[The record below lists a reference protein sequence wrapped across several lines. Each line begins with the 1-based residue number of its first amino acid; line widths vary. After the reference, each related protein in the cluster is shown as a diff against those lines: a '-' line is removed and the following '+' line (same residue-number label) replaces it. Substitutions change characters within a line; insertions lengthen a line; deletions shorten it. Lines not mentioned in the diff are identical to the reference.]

1 MRTGRIE
8 VSFYLHK
15 ESRACIL
22 VEKAGVDMEIAQ
34 IFSVIEELN
43 GQYCDLWEQ
52 VCNMESPTEYK
63 QGVDAVGQV
72 FIQMARQRR
81 WAVEILDLPTA
92 GNPICI
98 TMNPDSTER
107 PLALSG
113 HIDTV
118 YPLSTFPVPAV
129 RWEAGRIYGPGVI
142 DCKGGVVAAVMAMD
156 ALMRCGFQK
165 RPVKLIIQTDE
176 ETGSNTSNKQTLAF
190 MLEKARDAI
199 AFLNLEG
206 VQYGTAVLSRK
217 GILRYR
223 FTVVGK
229 SAHAA
234 KCTVGANAICE
245 AAYKIIQLEKW
256 KDTEGITCNCGV
268 IQGGTVPNS
277 VAGECVF
284 QADIRFVNEAQY
296 REAVALCQRIAEES
310 TVPGCTCRLEKVSE
324 RPAMPL
330 TPENE
335 ALFAKMNSIYETCG
349 LPVLRPRHCLGG
361 SDAAY
366 TTQAGIPT
374 VDSLG
379 VDGGNIHSPKEF
391 AYIESLVDC
400 AKRLAA
406 MALHI

>member
-1 MRTGRIE
+1 MDITH
-8 VSFYLHK
+8 L
-15 ESRACIL
+15 
-22 VEKAGVDMEIAQ
+22 
-34 IFSVIEELN
+34 FSVIEQLN
-43 GQYCDLWEQ
+43 DRYCDLWET

-63 QGVDAVGQV
+63 QGVDAVGNV
-72 FIQMARQRR
+72 FLQMAQQRQ
-81 WAVEILDLPTA
+81 WAVEVSEQEKA
-92 GNPICI
+92 GNAICI
-98 TMNPDSTER
+98 TMNPDANEK
-107 PLALSG
+107 PIVFSG

-118 YPLSTFPVPAV
+118 YPLGTFAAPAV
-129 RWEAGRIYGPGVI
+129 HRENGRIYGPGVI

-156 ALMRCGFQK
+156 ALSRCNFRK
-165 RPVKLIIQTDE
+165 RPVRLIIQTDE
-176 ETGSNTSNKQTLAF
+176 ETGSTTSGKKTIAF
-190 MLEKARDAI
+190 MLEKAKDAV

-223 FTVVGK
+223 FTVTGK

-234 KCTVGANAICE
+234 KCTEGANAICE
-245 AAYKIIQLEKW
+245 AAHKIIQLEKW
-256 KDTEGITCNCGV
+256 KDTNGITCNCGV

-284 QADIRFVNEAQY
+284 LVDIRFADQEQY
-296 REAVALCQRIAEES
+296 REAVRLCQRVAEES
-310 TVPGCTCRLEKVSE
+310 TVPGCSCRLEAVSE
-324 RPAMPL
+324 RPAMVV

-335 ALFAKMNSIYETCG
+335 ALFARMNEIYETCG
-349 LPVLRPRHCLGG
+349 LPVLRSRHCLGG

-400 AKRLAA
+400 AKRLVA

>member
-1 MRTGRIE
+1 MDTAR
-8 VSFYLHK
+8 
-15 ESRACIL
+15 
-22 VEKAGVDMEIAQ
+22 
-34 IFSVIEELN
+34 IFSVIEDLN
-43 GQYCDLWEQ
+43 ETYCDLWEA

-63 QGVDAVGQV
+63 RGVDAVGEV
-72 FIQMARQRR
+72 FLQIARQNQ
-81 WAVEILDLPTA
+81 WSVEEMKLEQA

-98 TMNPDSTER
+98 TMNPDAAER
-107 PLALSG
+107 PVVLSG

-118 YPLSTFPVPAV
+118 YPLGTFPVSAV
-129 RWEAGRIYGPGVI
+129 HRDDGRIYGPGVI

-156 ALMRCGFQK
+156 ALTRCGFRK

-176 ETGSNTSNKQTLAF
+176 ETGSTTSNKQTISF
-190 MLEKARDAI
+190 MLEKAKDAI

-223 FTVVGK
+223 FTITGR
-229 SAHAA
+229 SAHSA
-234 KCTVGANAICE
+234 KCSEGANAICE

-256 KDTEGITCNCGV
+256 KDADGLTCNCGV

-284 QADIRFVNEAQY
+284 QADIRFENQKQY
-296 REAVALCQRIAEES
+296 LEAVDFCQRIAAES
-310 TVPGCTCRLEKVSE
+310 TVPGCVCKLEKVSE

-330 TPENE
+330 TAENE
-335 ALFAKMNSIYETCG
+335 ALFTRMNEIYETCG
-349 LPVLRPRHCLGG
+349 LPVLRARHCLGG

-400 AKRLAA
+400 AKRVAA
-406 MALHI
+406 MAWNL

>member
-1 MRTGRIE
+1 MAQNEKTGENVDTARI
-8 VSFYLHK
+8 Y
-15 ESRACIL
+15 
-22 VEKAGVDMEIAQ
+22 
-34 IFSVIEELN
+34 SVIEDLN
-43 GQYCDLWEQ
+43 ETYCDLWEA

-63 QGVDAVGQV
+63 QGVDAVGEAFLQ
-72 FIQMARQRR
+72 IARQNQ
-81 WAVEILDLPTA
+81 WSVEVLELEQA

-98 TMNPDSTER
+98 TMNPESPER
-107 PLALSG
+107 PVVLSG

-118 YPLSTFPVPAV
+118 YPRGTFPVPAV
-129 RWEAGRIYGPGVI
+129 RWEEDRIYGPGVI
-142 DCKGGVVAAVMAMD
+142 DCKGGVVAAVMVMD
-156 ALMRCGFQK
+156 ALMRCGFRK

-176 ETGSNTSNKQTLAF
+176 ETGSVTSNKQTISF
-190 MLEKARDAI
+190 MLEKAKDAI

-223 FTVVGK
+223 FTVTGR
-229 SAHAA
+229 SAHSA
-234 KCTVGANAICE
+234 KCSEGANAICE

-256 KDTEGITCNCGV
+256 KDSDGITCNCGV
-268 IQGGTVPNS
+268 IEGGTVPNS
-277 VAGECVF
+277 VAGACVF
-284 QADIRFVNEAQY
+284 QADLRFADQKQY
-296 REAVALCQRIAEES
+296 QEAVDLCQRIAAES
-310 TVPGCTCRLEKVSE
+310 TVPGCVCKLEKVSE

-330 TPENE
+330 TAENE
-335 ALFAKMNSIYETCG
+335 ALFARMNAIYEACG
-349 LPVLRPRHCLGG
+349 LPVLRSRHCLGG

-391 AYIESLVDC
+391 AYVRSLVDC

-406 MALHI
+406 VALLL

>member
-1 MRTGRIE
+1 
-8 VSFYLHK
+8 
-15 ESRACIL
+15 
-22 VEKAGVDMEIAQ
+22 MELTH
-34 IFSVIEELN
+34 IFSVIEQLN
-43 GQYCDLWEQ
+43 EPYCDLWEQ
-52 VCNMESPTEYK
+52 VCNIESPAEFK

-72 FIQMARQRR
+72 FIRIAQQNQWM
-81 WAVEILDLPTA
+81 VEIAEQEKA
-92 GNPICI
+92 GNAICI
-98 TMNPDSTER
+98 TMNPESAQK
-107 PLALSG
+107 PLAVSG

-118 YPLSTFPVPAV
+118 FPLGTFPTPAV
-129 RWEAGRIYGPGVI
+129 YRDNGRIYGPGVI

-156 ALMRCGFQK
+156 ALTWCGFRK
-165 RPVKLIIQTDE
+165 RPIKLIIQTDE
-176 ETGSNTSNKQTLAF
+176 ETSSITSNKQTVAF

-223 FTVVGK
+223 FTVRGK

-234 KCTVGANAICE
+234 KCLEGANAICE
-245 AAYKIIQLEKW
+245 AAHKIIQLEKW
-256 KDTEGITCNCGV
+256 KDADGITCNCGV

-277 VAGECVF
+277 VAEECVF
-284 QADIRFVNEAQY
+284 HADIRFADQTQY
-296 REAVALCQRIAEES
+296 RKAVQMCEKIVAES
-310 TVPGCTCRLEKVSE
+310 TVPGCTCHLEKVSE
-324 RPAMPL
+324 RPAMPR
-330 TPENE
+330 TSANE
-335 ALFAKMNSIYETCG
+335 ALFEKMNAIYASCG
-349 LPVLRPRHCLGG
+349 LPVLKPRHCVDG

-379 VDGGNIHSPKEF
+379 VDGGKIHSPQEF

-406 MALHI
+406 MALYI

>member
-1 MRTGRIE
+1 MDT
-8 VSFYLHK
+8 
-15 ESRACIL
+15 
-22 VEKAGVDMEIAQ
+22 AQ
-34 IFSVIEELN
+34 IFPVIEKLN
-43 GQYCDLWEQ
+43 TYYCDLWEQ

-72 FIQMARQRR
+72 FIHIAHQHH
-81 WAVEILDLPTA
+81 WDVEVLELEAA

-98 TMNPDSTER
+98 TMNPLSPEK
-107 PLALSG
+107 PLVLSG

-118 YPLSTFPVPAV
+118 YPLGSFPTPAV
-129 RWEAGRIYGPGVI
+129 HRDEERIYGPGTI

-176 ETGSNTSNKQTLAF
+176 ETGSRTSGKQTIGF
-190 MLEKARDAI
+190 MLEKARDAV

-217 GILRYR
+217 GILRYQ
-223 FTVVGK
+223 FTVMGK

-245 AAYKIIQLEKW
+245 AAYKIIQLEKR
-256 KDTEGITCNCGV
+256 KDPQGITCNCGV
-268 IQGGTVPNS
+268 IQGGTAPNS
-277 VAGECVF
+277 VAGECTF
-284 QADIRFVNEAQY
+284 QADIRFVDEAQY
-296 REAVALCQRIAEES
+296 REAEEMCQTIASQS
-310 TVPGCTCRLEKVSE
+310 TVPGCTCRLEKVSQ

-335 ALFAKMNSIYETCG
+335 ALFARMNRIYEICG
-349 LPVLRPRHCLGG
+349 LPVLQPRHCLGG

>member
-1 MRTGRIE
+1 M
-8 VSFYLHK
+8 HK
-15 ESRACIL
+15 ESEMCIL
-22 VEKAGVDMEIAQ
+22 KRKAGENMKDTH

-43 GQYCDLWEQ
+43 ESYCDLWEK
-52 VCNMESPTEYK
+52 VCNIESPTEYK

-72 FIQMARQRR
+72 FLQIARQHQ
-81 WAVEILDLPTA
+81 WMVEISQQEKA
-92 GNPICI
+92 GDAVCI
-98 TMNPDSTER
+98 TMNPQVKEK
-107 PLALSG
+107 PIVFSG

-118 YPLSTFPVPAV
+118 YPLGTFPVPMV
-129 RWEAGRIYGPGVI
+129 HRDDTRIYGPGVI

-165 RPVKLIIQTDE
+165 RPVKLILQTDE
-176 ETGSNTSNKQTLAF
+176 ETGSITSNKQTIGF
-190 MLEKARDAI
+190 MLEKAKDAV

-206 VQYGTAVLSRK
+206 VQYGTAVLTRK

-229 SAHAA
+229 SAHSA
-234 KCTVGANAICE
+234 KCSAGANAICE
-245 AAYKIIQLEKW
+245 AAHKIIQLEKW
-256 KDTEGITCNCGV
+256 KDADGITCNCGV

-277 VAGECVF
+277 VAEKCVF
-284 QADIRFVNEAQY
+284 VADIRFANQAQY
-296 REAVALCQRIAEES
+296 QEAVQLCKKIAAES
-310 TVPGCTCRLEKVSE
+310 TICGCVCHLEEVSK

-330 TPENE
+330 TVKNE
-335 ALFAKMNSIYETCG
+335 ALFAKMNAIYEGCG
-349 LPVLRPRHCLGG
+349 LPVLAPRHCLGG

-379 VDGGNIHSPKEF
+379 VDGGNIHSSQEF
-391 AYIESLVDC
+391 AYTASLVDC

-406 MALHI
+406 MALYI

>member
-1 MRTGRIE
+1 MDITR
-8 VSFYLHK
+8 L
-15 ESRACIL
+15 
-22 VEKAGVDMEIAQ
+22 
-34 IFSVIEELN
+34 FSVIEQLN
-43 GQYCDLWEQ
+43 DRYCDLWET

-63 QGVDAVGQV
+63 QGVDAVGNV
-72 FIQMARQRR
+72 FIQMAQQHQ
-81 WAVEILDLPTA
+81 WAVEVSEQEKA
-92 GNPICI
+92 GNAICI
-98 TMNPDSTER
+98 TLNPDANEK
-107 PLALSG
+107 PIVFSG

-118 YPLSTFPVPAV
+118 YPLGTFAAPAV
-129 RWEAGRIYGPGVI
+129 HWDDGRIYGPGVI

-156 ALMRCGFQK
+156 ALSRCNFRK
-165 RPVKLIIQTDE
+165 RPVRLIIQTDE
-176 ETGSNTSNKQTLAF
+176 ETGSTTSGKKTIAF
-190 MLEKARDAI
+190 MLEKAKDAV

-223 FTVVGK
+223 FTVTGK

-234 KCTVGANAICE
+234 KCTEGANAICE
-245 AAYKIIQLEKW
+245 AAHKIIQLEKW
-256 KDTEGITCNCGV
+256 KDTNGITCNCGV

-284 QADIRFVNEAQY
+284 LVDIRFADQKQY
-296 REAVALCQRIAEES
+296 REAVRLCQRVAEES
-310 TVPGCTCRLEKVSE
+310 TVPGCSCRLEVVSE
-324 RPAMPL
+324 RPAMVV

-335 ALFAKMNSIYETCG
+335 ALFTRMNEIYETCG
-349 LPVLRPRHCLGG
+349 LPVLRRRHCLGG

-391 AYIESLVDC
+391 AYVESLVDC
-400 AKRLAA
+400 AKRLVAV
-406 MALHI
+406 ALHI

>member
-1 MRTGRIE
+1 MDITH
-8 VSFYLHK
+8 L
-15 ESRACIL
+15 
-22 VEKAGVDMEIAQ
+22 
-34 IFSVIEELN
+34 FSVIEQLN
-43 GQYCDLWEQ
+43 DRYCDLWEA

-63 QGVDAVGQV
+63 QGVDAVGNV
-72 FIQMARQRR
+72 FIQMAQQRQ
-81 WAVEILDLPTA
+81 WAVEVSEQEKA
-92 GNPICI
+92 GNAICI
-98 TMNPDSTER
+98 TMNPDANEK
-107 PLALSG
+107 PIVFSG

-118 YPLSTFPVPAV
+118 YPLGTFAAPAV
-129 RWEAGRIYGPGVI
+129 HRENGRIYGPGVI

-156 ALMRCGFQK
+156 ALSRCNFRK
-165 RPVKLIIQTDE
+165 RPVRLIIQTDE
-176 ETGSNTSNKQTLAF
+176 ETGSTTSGKKTIAF
-190 MLEKARDAI
+190 MLEKAKDAV

-223 FTVVGK
+223 FTVTGK

-234 KCTVGANAICE
+234 KCTEGANAICE
-245 AAYKIIQLEKW
+245 AAHKIIQLEKW
-256 KDTEGITCNCGV
+256 KDTNGITCNCGV

-284 QADIRFVNEAQY
+284 LVDIRFADQKQY
-296 REAVALCQRIAEES
+296 REAVRLCQRVAEES
-310 TVPGCTCRLEKVSE
+310 TVPGCSCRLEVVSE
-324 RPAMPL
+324 RPAMVV

-335 ALFAKMNSIYETCG
+335 ALFARMNEIYETCG
-349 LPVLRPRHCLGG
+349 LPVLRRRHCLGG

-391 AYIESLVDC
+391 AYVESLADC
-400 AKRLAA
+400 AKRLVA

>member
-1 MRTGRIE
+1 MDTAR
-8 VSFYLHK
+8 
-15 ESRACIL
+15 
-22 VEKAGVDMEIAQ
+22 
-34 IFSVIEELN
+34 IFSVIEDLN
-43 GQYCDLWEQ
+43 ETYCDLWEA

-63 QGVDAVGQV
+63 RGVDAVGEV
-72 FIQMARQRR
+72 FLQIARQNQ
-81 WAVEILDLPTA
+81 WSVEEMKLEQA

-98 TMNPDSTER
+98 TMNPDAAER
-107 PLALSG
+107 PVVLSG

-118 YPLSTFPVPAV
+118 YPLGTFPVPAV
-129 RWEAGRIYGPGVI
+129 HRDDGRIYGPGVI

-156 ALMRCGFQK
+156 ALMRCGFRK

-176 ETGSNTSNKQTLAF
+176 ETGSTTSNKQTISF
-190 MLEKARDAI
+190 MLEKAKDAI

-223 FTVVGK
+223 FTITGR
-229 SAHAA
+229 SAHSA
-234 KCTVGANAICE
+234 KCSEGANAICE

-256 KDTEGITCNCGV
+256 KDADGLTCNCGV

-284 QADIRFVNEAQY
+284 QADIRFENQKQY
-296 REAVALCQRIAEES
+296 LEAVDFCQRIAAES
-310 TVPGCTCRLEKVSE
+310 TVPGCVCKLEKVSE

-330 TPENE
+330 TAESE
-335 ALFAKMNSIYETCG
+335 ALFTRMNEIYETCG
-349 LPVLRPRHCLGG
+349 LPVLRARHCLGG

-400 AKRLAA
+400 AKRVAA
-406 MALHI
+406 MAWNL

>member
-1 MRTGRIE
+1 MDAT
-8 VSFYLHK
+8 H
-15 ESRACIL
+15 
-22 VEKAGVDMEIAQ
+22 

-43 GQYCDLWEQ
+43 TKYCDLWEK
-52 VCNMESPTEYK
+52 VCNIESPTELK

-72 FIQMARQRR
+72 FIQIADQHQ
-81 WAVEILDLPTA
+81 WTVEVLEQEIA
-92 GNPICI
+92 GNAICI
-98 TMNPDSTER
+98 TMNPASVER
-107 PLALSG
+107 PIAFSG

-118 YPLSTFPVPAV
+118 YPLGTFPGPAV
-129 RWEAGRIYGPGVI
+129 HRDEERIYGPGVI

-156 ALMRCGFQK
+156 ALMQCGFRK

-176 ETGSNTSNKQTLAF
+176 ETGSLTSSKQTIGF
-190 MLEKARDAI
+190 MLEKARDAV

-223 FTVVGK
+223 FIVSGK
-229 SAHAA
+229 SAHSA
-234 KCTVGANAICE
+234 KCLEGANAICE
-245 AAYKIIQLEKW
+245 AAHKIIQLEKW
-256 KDTEGITCNCGV
+256 KDADGITCNCGV

-277 VAGECVF
+277 VADQCVF
-284 QADIRFVNEAQY
+284 QADIRFADQEQY
-296 REAVALCQRIAEES
+296 QKAVDLCKRIAEES
-310 TVPGCTCRLEKVSE
+310 TVPGCVCRLEKVSE

-330 TPENE
+330 TAENE
-335 ALFAKMNSIYETCG
+335 ALFAKMNAIYETCG

-379 VDGGNIHSPKEF
+379 VDGGKIHSPQEF
-391 AYIESLVDC
+391 AYLASLVDC

>member
-1 MRTGRIE
+1 MGIPIE
-8 VSFYLHK
+8 VLFCLHMAEK
-15 ESRACIL
+15 PCIL
-22 VEKAGVDMEIAQ
+22 KAKAGERVELTH

-43 GQYCDLWEQ
+43 TKYCCLWEQ
-52 VCNMESPTEYK
+52 VCNMESPTEDK
-63 QGVDAVGQV
+63 QGVDQVGQV
-72 FIQMARQRR
+72 FIQIARQHQ
-81 WAVEILDLPTA
+81 WDVEVLQLETA

-98 TMNPDSTER
+98 TMNPASEER

-118 YPLSTFPVPAV
+118 YPHGTFPAPVV
-129 RWEAGRIYGPGVI
+129 HWEEGRICGPGVI
-142 DCKGGVVAAVMAMD
+142 DCKGGVVAAVLVME
-156 ALMRCGFQK
+156 ALMRCGFRK

-176 ETGSNTSNKQTLAF
+176 ETGSINSGKKTIDF
-190 MLEKARDAI
+190 MLEKARDAV

-223 FTVVGK
+223 FTVTGK

-234 KCTVGANAICE
+234 KCNVGANAICE

-256 KDTEGITCNCGV
+256 KDTDGITCNCGV

-284 QADIRFVNEAQY
+284 QADIRFVDQEQY
-296 REAVALCQRIAEES
+296 REAVELCQRIAEES
-310 TVPGCTCRLEKVSE
+310 TVPGCSCRLEKVSE

-330 TPENE
+330 TEENQ
-335 ALFAKMNSIYETCG
+335 ALFERMNAIFEMSG

-391 AYIESLVDC
+391 AYVPSLVDC

-406 MALHI
+406 MALYL

>member
-1 MRTGRIE
+1 MDA
-8 VSFYLHK
+8 VH
-15 ESRACIL
+15 
-22 VEKAGVDMEIAQ
+22 
-34 IFSVIEELN
+34 IFAVIEELN
-43 GQYCDLWEQ
+43 ESYCDLWER

-63 QGVDAVGQV
+63 RGVDAVGEV
-72 FIQMARQRR
+72 FLQIARQNQ
-81 WAVEILDLPTA
+81 WSVEVMKLEQA

-98 TMNPDSTER
+98 TMNPDAAER
-107 PLALSG
+107 PVVLSG

-118 YPLSTFPVPAV
+118 YPLGAFPVPAV
-129 RWEAGRIYGPGVI
+129 HRDGGRIYGPGVI

-156 ALMRCGFQK
+156 ALMRCGFRK

-176 ETGSNTSNKQTLAF
+176 ETGSTTSNKQTISF
-190 MLEKARDAI
+190 MLEKAKDAI

-223 FTVVGK
+223 FTITGR
-229 SAHAA
+229 SAHSA
-234 KCTVGANAICE
+234 KCSEGANAICE

-256 KDTEGITCNCGV
+256 KDADGLTCNCGV

-284 QADIRFVNEAQY
+284 QADIRFENQKQY
-296 REAVALCQRIAEES
+296 LEAVDFCQRIAAES
-310 TVPGCTCRLEKVSE
+310 TVPGCVCKLEKVSE

-330 TPENE
+330 TAENE
-335 ALFAKMNSIYETCG
+335 ALFTRMNEIYETCG
-349 LPVLRPRHCLGG
+349 LPVLRARHCLGG

-406 MALHI
+406 MVWKL

>member
-1 MRTGRIE
+1 MDA
-8 VSFYLHK
+8 VH
-15 ESRACIL
+15 
-22 VEKAGVDMEIAQ
+22 
-34 IFSVIEELN
+34 IFAVIEELN
-43 GQYCDLWEQ
+43 ESYCDLWER

-63 QGVDAVGQV
+63 RGVDAVGEV
-72 FIQMARQRR
+72 FLQIARQNQ
-81 WAVEILDLPTA
+81 WPVEVMKLEQA

-98 TMNPDSTER
+98 TMNPDVAER
-107 PLALSG
+107 PVVLSG

-118 YPLSTFPVPAV
+118 YPLGTFPVSAV
-129 RWEAGRIYGPGVI
+129 HRDDGRIYGPGVI

-156 ALMRCGFQK
+156 ALMRCGFRK

-176 ETGSNTSNKQTLAF
+176 ETGSTTSNKQTISF
-190 MLEKARDAI
+190 MLEKAKDAI

-223 FTVVGK
+223 FTITGR
-229 SAHAA
+229 SAHSA
-234 KCTVGANAICE
+234 KCSEGANAICE

-256 KDTEGITCNCGV
+256 KDADGLTCNCGV

-284 QADIRFVNEAQY
+284 QADIRFENQKQY
-296 REAVALCQRIAEES
+296 LEAVDFCQRIAAES
-310 TVPGCTCRLEKVSE
+310 TVPGCVCKLEKVSE

-330 TPENE
+330 TAENE
-335 ALFAKMNSIYETCG
+335 ALFTRMNEIYETCG
-349 LPVLRPRHCLGG
+349 LPVLRARHCLGG

-406 MALHI
+406 MVWNL